1 MLYDLTLNNGCVLII
16 TMSREIT
23 SSLVYWDWNWMERID
38 CILNTHL
45 VEYICLAVF
54 TTMAMG
60 WVHCDIYALCILWG
74 DYCLMRA
81 IWYINAGNIVN
92 NEYVIPP
99 NISCHVAVGKARALY
114 STRLLEC
121 YSSYPKLVL
130 VSKLWLLT
138 IWQHWS
144 ACNQQ
149 KTWQSANHV
158 HISLEVLRFRWL
170 LITCKESQ

>member
-1 MLYDLTLNNGCVLII
+1 MRVNLNDESEDNNKPCILRKKI
-16 TMSREIT
+16 
-23 SSLVYWDWNWMERID
+23 MERID
-38 CILNTHL
+38 STWNTHL
-45 VEYICLAVF
+45 VEYIYLAIF
-54 TTMAMG
+54 RTMAMG
-60 WVHCDIYALCILWG
+60 WVQCDIYALCILWG
-74 DYCLMRA
+74 DYCLKRA

-92 NEYVIPP
+92 NKYVIPP
-99 NISCHVAVGKARALY
+99 NISCHVVIRKARALY

-138 IWQHWS
+138 IWEHWS

-149 KTWQSANHV
+149 KTRQSASLV
-158 HISLEVLRFRWL
+158 PISREVLRFRWL